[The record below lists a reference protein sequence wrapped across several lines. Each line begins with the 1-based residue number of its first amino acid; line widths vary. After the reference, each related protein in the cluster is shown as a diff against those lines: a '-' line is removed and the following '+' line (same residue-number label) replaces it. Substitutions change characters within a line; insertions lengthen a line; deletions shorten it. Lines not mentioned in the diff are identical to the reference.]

1 MRRKK
6 TKDIWVVGDLRN
18 EKLFGLYINALGKAR
33 EIARSVSGKVA
44 AVLIGSSNAGLECN
58 SHGEKTYLPVE
69 PAANESIAYGADY
82 VYIIDDPRLAVP
94 RADTFAAVLADTV
107 IRRDPMFVMFA
118 LTDFGR
124 ELAAR
129 AARITNA
136 GLIAQCMDIRIE
148 QGKVVAKCPSSN
160 KEVIAEITFSE
171 ESRTGFVILQPT
183 ISQTP
188 ELPGDPGNVEWI
200 KADHLTIVEGP
211 NLLSSSPWPKKKG
224 QLEDADAVVIGGG
237 GLRNAE
243 DFNMARELAATLGG
257 EIGATRPP
265 VLQNWVEEE
274 RLVGQTGKTIRPRL
288 LLSVGTSGA
297 IQYTSGIKDSK
308 VIVAINRDKDSPI
321 FKIAD
326 LGIVADAKTFLPLL
340 INKVKEAT
348 AYKKGDIEKYSS
360 SMG

>member
-1 MRRKK
+1 MKGKK
-6 TKDIWVVGDLRN
+6 NNDIWVVGDLRS

-33 EIARSVSGKVA
+33 EIAQSVSGKVV
-44 AVLIGSSNAGLECN
+44 AVLIGSSNAGLECD
-58 SHGEKTYLPVE
+58 SRGEKTYLPVE
-69 PAANESIAYGADY
+69 SAANESIAHGADY

-107 IRRDPMFVMFA
+107 IGREPMFVMFA

-148 QGKVVAKCPSSN
+148 QGKVVAKCPSLDS
-160 KEVIAEITFSE
+160 EVIAEITFSD
-171 ESRTGFVILQPT
+171 ESRTGFVILQPNNF
-183 ISQTP
+183 QTP
-188 ELPGDPGNVEWI
+188 EKPGDPGKVEWI
-200 KADHLTIVEGP
+200 KADHLTIVEGS
-211 NLLSSSPWPKKKG
+211 NLLSRSPWPEKKG
-224 QLEDADAVVIGGG
+224 QLENADAVVIGGG

-243 DFNMARELAATLGG
+243 DFNMVRKLAATLGG
-257 EIGATRPP
+257 EIGATRPA

-297 IQYTSGIKDSK
+297 IQYTSGIKNSK

-321 FKIAD
+321 FKVAD
-326 LGIVADAKTFLPLL
+326 LGIVADAKIFLPLL
-340 INKVKEAT
+340 IDKVKQAT
-348 AYKKGDIEKYSS
+348 VNKNGNIETRSS